1 MFTSSQGEL
10 RRVRHSRAGWLP
22 LVAACLPMTAGADV
36 IAVFD
41 EVADLTVTPVGVTYT
56 AVTPEEIRTV
66 YANDVASVHIA
77 MYDAVVAVKGVYEPI
92 YTEATSPA
100 AGASVNA
107 AAATAACGVLR
118 GLFPNRGPQYEPT
131 CEAYISS
138 LPEGIAKSRG
148 IAIGEEVAAGTLAA
162 RANDGRST
170 AVAYTP
176 GSDPGDFRGM
186 NPALAFGP
194 YMRPIALENVSQFRA
209 DGPPDLTSFS
219 YAKDLDEVKALG
231 SASSLVRTA
240 AQTDLARF
248 HTEPPPRFWTRNMRR
263 FATDGRSVLEHARL
277 MAMLWVA
284 QADATLACFDSKY
297 HFDFWRPL
305 SAIQL
310 AGTDGNPATLEDPAW
325 APVVPTP
332 NHPEYPAAHACN
344 AAAVAAVLN
353 RYFGSDK
360 VAFTIDSQVA
370 GLAKTSFRYRKTGD
384 FVKDVKNAR
393 VLGGMHYRNSVND
406 GATLGTRVGNYIAR
420 HYFRRVNR

>member
-1 MFTSSQGEL
+1 
-10 RRVRHSRAGWLP
+10 
-22 LVAACLPMTAGADV
+22 
-36 IAVFD
+36 
-41 EVADLTVTPVGVTYT
+41 
-56 AVTPEEIRTV
+56 
-66 YANDVASVHIA
+66 
-77 MYDAVVAVKGVYEPI
+77 
-92 YTEATSPA
+92 
-100 AGASVNA
+100 
-107 AAATAACGVLR
+107 
-118 GLFPNRGPQYEPT
+118 
-131 CEAYISS
+131 
-138 LPEGIAKSRG
+138 
-148 IAIGEEVAAGTLAA
+148 
-162 RANDGRST
+162 
-170 AVAYTP
+170 
-176 GSDPGDFRGM
+176 M
-186 NPALAFGP
+186 NPVLAFAP
-194 YMRPIALENVSQFRA
+194 YMRPIALESASQFRA

-219 YAKDLDEVKALG
+219 YAKDVNEVKTFG
-231 SASSLVRTA
+231 SATSTVRTA

-248 HTEPPPRFWTRNMRR
+248 HTGPPPRFWTRNMRR

-284 QADATLACFDSKY
+284 QADATVACFDSKY

-332 NHPEYPAAHACN
+332 NHPEYPAAHSCN

-370 GLAKTSFRYRKTGD
+370 GLTKTSFRYRKTGD

-406 GATLGTRVGNYIAR
+406 GATLGSRVGNYIAR
-420 HYFRRVNR
+420 HYFRRVKD